1 MSVEV
6 KMDEYTIYY
15 LKGDKGPID
24 DRIFHS
30 RAEAEQA
37 FEELKAKV
45 PSVVSENV
53 DIVDQTIRRQM
64 LTE

>member
-37 FEELKAKV
+37 FEELKVKV
-45 PSVVSENV
+45 PSVITENV
-53 DIVDQTIRRQM
+53 NVTSQTIRRQM